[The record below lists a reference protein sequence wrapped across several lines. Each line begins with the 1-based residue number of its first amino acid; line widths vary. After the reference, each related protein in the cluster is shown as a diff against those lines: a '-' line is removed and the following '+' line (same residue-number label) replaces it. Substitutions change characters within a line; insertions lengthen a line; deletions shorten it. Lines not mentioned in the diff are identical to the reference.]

1 MLWFNFILGL
11 NFTSLCFKLIIIY
24 YHAPKQREIKFKPR
38 IKLNHN
44 IDKRCHVSMS
54 CFVEACS
61 NPILSVKLIFFLLF
75 WKLRENFQKAD
86 VVEEKL
92 KAITTYRMKKK
103 TSWNLETQAQY
114 QHLWR
119 AQLTVSP
126 FLFGRVGFVYKLW
139 NYFHEWNKLFVNP
152 TADNHIQLVKDNFVA

>member
-61 NPILSVKLIFFLLF
+61 NPILSVKLIFFFIVLKIKG
-75 WKLRENFQKAD
+75 KLPEGRRRRGKVESNYDISNEEENFMEPRNTSPVPTPVAC
-86 VVEEKL
+86 
-92 KAITTYRMKKK
+92 TTYSKPI
-103 TSWNLETQAQY
+103 S
-114 QHLWR
+114 LW
-119 AQLTVSP
+119 S
-126 FLFGRVGFVYKLW
+126 GRFRL
-139 NYFHEWNKLFVNP
+139 
-152 TADNHIQLVKDNFVA
+152 